1 VVLGEIKLS
10 LLLVP
15 SSHTFTFTALLR
27 LPLPSPS
34 LPRHKIFSPPPTGVF
49 LEAFFNKMHPIARYH
64 NMYDMEDAAVVAL
77 MRAQPMNPVDR
88 EDFEI
93 QVSPGYKVSIF
104 SY

>member
-1 VVLGEIKLS
+1 
-10 LLLVP
+10 
-15 SSHTFTFTALLR
+15 
-27 LPLPSPS
+27 
-34 LPRHKIFSPPPTGVF
+34 
-49 LEAFFNKMHPIARYH
+49 MHPIARYH